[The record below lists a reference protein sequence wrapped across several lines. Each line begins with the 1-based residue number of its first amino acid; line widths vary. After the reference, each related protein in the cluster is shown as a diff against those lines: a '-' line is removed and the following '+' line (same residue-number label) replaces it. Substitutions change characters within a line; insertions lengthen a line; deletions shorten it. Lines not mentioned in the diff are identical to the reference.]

1 MNITLRIF
9 DFLKRFVQENKM
21 FVHAKKKKCFSKCDM
36 ILTRKKW
43 QSPLSSQAILV
54 ICIQIPIKQEK
65 PNLTQQC
72 FLIWFMLPHISI

>member
-1 MNITLRIF
+1 
-9 DFLKRFVQENKM
+9 
-21 FVHAKKKKCFSKCDM
+21 M

>member
-1 MNITLRIF
+1 MNITLRLF

-21 FVHAKKKKCFSKCDM
+21 FVHAKKKKKKCFSKCDM

-54 ICIQIPIKQEK
+54 KFPSNKRSQI
-65 PNLTQQC
+65 
-72 FLIWFMLPHISI
+72 